1 MPNLK
6 FILSLEKD
14 SLNQMRLELLKIN
27 SKKHVKAQDMSLSRV
42 TFDEFCCAML
52 DLVGTKEGK
61 SNTNLNTEELLS
73 FIRIFS
79 IFYDSV
85 DVDSRGII
93 AFIDFSNFCL
103 RVGRMQFKPS
113 IKRSVTSYTQ
123 DLNFSP
129 SFPIGKLCFIPQT
142 RLLYTFD
149 SDTPVVRIFRLVLS
163 FTILFFFYDHI
174 WFVQEGWSIC
184 W

>member
-14 SLNQMRLELLKIN
+14 SLNHMRLELLNIN
-27 SKKHVKAQDMSLSRV
+27 SKKHVKAQDMTLSRV
-42 TFDEFCCAML
+42 SFDEFCCAML

-61 SNTNLNTEELLS
+61 SHTNLSTEELLS
-73 FIRIFS
+73 FIRIFA

-93 AFIDFSNFCL
+93 QFTDFSNFCL

-113 IKRSVTSYTQ
+113 IKRSLTSYSQ
-123 DLNFSP
+123 DLNCSP
-129 SFPIGKLCFIPQT
+129 AFPIGKLCYIHQT
-142 RLLYTFD
+142 KILYTFD
-149 SDTPVVRIFRLVLS
+149 SDTPIVRLFR
-163 FTILFFFYDHI
+163 
-174 WFVQEGWSIC
+174 
-184 W
+184 